1 MYPIQRYKIVLM
13 VNKKENKQKEKL
25 SNHSITKINK
35 SILISIKKACFQFKG
50 DQKIKIKRK
59 DAIRTI
65 KVIVLRSLIKGR
77 QSKANQN

>member
-1 MYPIQRYKIVLM
+1 MYTIQRYKIVLM

-35 SILISIKKACFQFKG
+35 SILISIKKTCFQFKG